1 MKRGICINCGRDFVK
16 SVRHKK
22 QNYCK
27 RLECRR
33 AKRSAWQ
40 REKLRRDS
48 EYRVNQLLSNRK
60 WKESNSD
67 YWKKYR
73 GRNPEKTERNRMLQ
87 RLRNKERTKRKSGI
101 KMDVIAKMDSSIFV
115 KPAKFRVM
123 GRYWLIPVIAKMD
136 SSMVNIVEITSSYS

>member
-73 GRNPEKTERNRMLQ
+73 ERNPEKTERNRMLQ